1 MMRFESPWA
10 LLLLLALPAV
20 FWLSRRRGG
29 RAALRFSSI
38 AAARQAGAS
47 WRQRLSGGPDLLR
60 WLAMA
65 LLVLALARPQRG
77 REQVRDVSR
86 GVAIMMVVDRSS
98 SMAQELSFRGLMQ
111 NRLEVVKQVFAEF
124 VKGNGRGLRGR
135 PHDLVGM
142 VAFARYADT
151 VCPLTL
157 GHGAL
162 DHFLGA
168 VRLVNQRSEDG
179 TAIGDA
185 VALAAARLKTAEET
199 LARQTGEAA
208 DAYRISSKVIVLLTD
223 GENNCGDRSPEEAAA
238 LAAEWGIRIYAIGVA
253 GGEAFTVVN
262 RLLGAVKLPGVG
274 PQIDTSTLERLAS
287 RTGGR
292 FFRADDARGLEA
304 VYEEIDR
311 LERSDL
317 ESLRYV
323 DYRESYAGFVAL
335 GLALL
340 VLEVALRCTAFR
352 RLP

>member
-10 LLLLLALPAV
+10 LVLLLALPAV
-20 FWLSRRRGG
+20 HWLSRRRGG

-47 WRQRLSGGPDLLR
+47 WRQRFSGVPDLLR
-60 WLAMA
+60 WLALA
-65 LLVLALARPQRG
+65 LLVLALARPQHG

-111 NRLEVVKQVFAEF
+111 NRLDVVKEVFAEF
-124 VKGNGRGLRGR
+124 VKGNGRGLKGR

-208 DAYRISSKVIVLLTD
+208 DAYRISSKVPTARTTAATAAPRRPPPWPPSGASVSTPSAWPAA
-223 GENNCGDRSPEEAAA
+223 RPSP
-238 LAAEWGIRIYAIGVA
+238 W
-253 GGEAFTVVN
+253 
-262 RLLGAVKLPGVG
+262 
-274 PQIDTSTLERLAS
+274 STACS
-287 RTGGR
+287 
-292 FFRADDARGLEA
+292 A
-304 VYEEIDR
+304 
-311 LERSDL
+311 
-317 ESLRYV
+317 
-323 DYRESYAGFVAL
+323 
-335 GLALL
+335 
-340 VLEVALRCTAFR
+340 
-352 RLP
+352 P

>member
-1 MMRFESPWA
+1 M
-10 LLLLLALPAV
+10 
-20 FWLSRRRGG
+20 
-29 RAALRFSSI
+29 
-38 AAARQAGAS
+38 
-47 WRQRLSGGPDLLR
+47 
-60 WLAMA
+60 
-65 LLVLALARPQRG
+65 
-77 REQVRDVSR
+77 
-86 GVAIMMVVDRSS
+86 
-98 SMAQELSFRGLMQ
+98 
-111 NRLEVVKQVFAEF
+111 
-124 VKGNGRGLRGR
+124 
-135 PHDLVGM
+135 
-142 VAFARYADT
+142 
-151 VCPLTL
+151 
-157 GHGAL
+157 
-162 DHFLGA
+162 
-168 VRLVNQRSEDG
+168 
-179 TAIGDA
+179 
-185 VALAAARLKTAEET
+185 
-199 LARQTGEAA
+199 
-208 DAYRISSKVIVLLTD
+208 
-223 GENNCGDRSPEEAAA
+223 
-238 LAAEWGIRIYAIGVA
+238 A